1 MKKIMLSVLC
11 LALFAPDAR
20 ANVQTAWNNPNAN
33 MAPGSARPG
42 FAQLTWSP
50 GTVMPIRLRSGMV
63 TMINLPMGEVVE
75 DATVGNTGLFQA
87 ELQGGG
93 RTIMLTPEPS
103 NQGSDTN
110 LIVTGRSGNV
120 YLFYLRSEPANSPEI
135 SYSKV
140 DITLDGNAHMPM
152 AGGMN
157 APQTGGMNSLFP
169 RRGAGGGVGGLSPAG
184 EDFGWIQT
192 MKIDPSEFRFDL
204 DIFVPNPDD
213 YVIAPERVWRDRIF
227 TYIDFGDKVIA
238 MTQRP
243 VVSILIE
250 GGESPVGFR
259 TDGEHGRLII
269 VEAVGDMVLRSGQR
283 LVCIKKRSRP
293 FLVADTASVMRLAEA
308 NVMQS
313 MFSNQSLNNVVFGGM
328 PMMPAPGMVGH
339 PMMPG
344 MGGGMPMMPM
354 QPQQPM
360 MMPQQFAP
368 QGGGGG
374 RGMNMIPQERTTA
387 GSFLPQSNIP
397 LIRSN
402 QVGVAVELR
411 SDTSVKALNDYWT
424 RLLAQ
429 FSGDEGAGLLNPYR
443 DMVFFAVDEQGV
455 GDLGASGN
463 TARLYRLRIG
473 PLSNI
478 DEAQVLCDHLQRFRS
493 IPCHVV
499 RVQ

>member
-1 MKKIMLSVLC
+1 MLKIITFGLIL
-11 LALFAPDAR
+11 LIAGPAR
-20 ANVQTAWNNPNAN
+20 AAQTAWNNPNVN
-33 MAPGSARPG
+33 MAAGSVRPG
-42 FAQLTWSP
+42 HAQLHWAP
-50 GTVMPIRLRSGMV
+50 GTTLPIRLRNGMM
-63 TMINLPMGEVVE
+63 TMINLPRGEMIE
-75 DATVGNTGLFQA
+75 DAIAGNSSLFDFDSMERIGNTMMIQPAAGI
-87 ELQGGG
+87 EGG
-93 RTIMLTPEPS
+93 
-103 NQGSDTN
+103 DTN
-110 LIVTGRSGNV
+110 LILMGSSGNRYIFYV
-120 YLFYLRSEPANSPEI
+120 RIEPSTASEITHSQVDVIVDGFAGSSQSSAASGGPSTSGGSLFNRRRTP
-135 SYSKV
+135 
-140 DITLDGNAHMPM
+140 
-152 AGGMN
+152 
-157 APQTGGMNSLFP
+157 TGGTF
-169 RRGAGGGVGGLSPAG
+169 GADG
-184 EDFGWIQT
+184 EDFGWIRS
-192 MKIDPSEFRFDL
+192 MKIDPAEFRFDL

-213 YVIAPERVWRDRIF
+213 FVIAPERVWRDRIF